1 MIRSSLLEVARCAR
15 GLLVL
20 GALFAPV
27 AVLADE
33 PPKPD
38 KATLKAAD
46 SAFERG
52 KDLLQKK
59 KYAEACAAFEESV
72 SLVPAI
78 GAKLNVAR
86 CYEQWGKAATAY
98 RHYASALEMATA
110 AKDERVQQ
118 IAERIEEL
126 DREVP
131 KLTIALPPEM
141 QAPAGLVVLLD
152 GAELAHTELGK
163 VQRVDPGAHAVIVR
177 VPDKTEQ
184 SFEVTADA
192 KKPSELMLPLEAE
205 AKQPE
210 LPLPPPAP
218 KDPGR
223 SRRMAGL
230 LAGGAGLLGLGVAT
244 YLAIDA
250 NGDYDDAFAAHCS
263 SASNEC
269 TAVGQAAIDDAR
281 NQGTAATIIG
291 GVALAAVATGVVLYF
306 TAPKDAGEAP
316 QTAVRPLLWNGGAGL
331 AISGA
336 L

>member
-1 MIRSSLLEVARCAR
+1 MTRLSLLEVARCAR

-20 GALFAPV
+20 GALLAPA

-38 KATLKAAD
+38 KATIKAAD
-46 SAFERG
+46 AAFEKG

-86 CYEQWGKAATAY
+86 CYEQWGKTATAY
-98 RHYASALEMATA
+98 RHYSSALEMAAA

-118 IAERIEEL
+118 ITERMEGL

-131 KLTIALPPEM
+131 KLTIALPPGLP
-141 QAPAGLVVLLD
+141 APDGLAVLLD
-152 GAELAHTELGK
+152 GGELAPDALGK
-163 VQRVDPGAHAVIVR
+163 PQRVDPGAHAIIVR
-177 VPDKTEQ
+177 LPGKDDQ
-184 SFEVTADA
+184 SFEVTAEA
-192 KKPSELMLPLEAE
+192 KNASELVLPLQAE
-205 AKQPE
+205 AKDPE
-210 LPLPPPAP
+210 LPAQPPAP

-223 SRRMAGL
+223 SRRLAGL
-230 LAGGAGLLGLGVAT
+230 IAGGAGLVGLGLAT

-263 SASNEC
+263 STTNEC

-281 NQGTAATIIG
+281 SQGTAATIVG

-316 QTAVRPLLWNGGAGL
+316 RTAVYPLLWNGGAGL